1 MTALAPSAPRRLVLA
16 DRVFPRHL
24 VVDVTLVVLGAA
36 LTAGLAQVV
45 IPLWPVPITGQTF
58 AVLFVGTVLGS
69 IRGAISMA
77 LYLVVG
83 VLGVPIF
90 ANGGSGSLIGST
102 SGGFVVGF
110 VVAAFVVGLLAER
123 EWDRKVLRTFVS
135 FAAGTVIMYA
145 FGLPW
150 LYVVLSTFPAEV
162 MTEFFGTTNVLQ
174 ATIQGG
180 LLPFLIGDTI
190 KAILAAALLPITWKV
205 IGPLRAKPAD
215 ESQS

>member
-24 VVDVTLVVLGAA
+24 VVDATLIALGAA

-45 IPLWPVPITGQTF
+45 IPIWPVPITGQTF

-90 ANGGSGSLIGST
+90 ANGGSGSLFGST

-110 VVAAFVVGLLAER
+110 VVAAFVVGFLAER
-123 EWDRKVLRTFVS
+123 EWDRKVIRTFVS
-135 FAAGTVIMYA
+135 FAAGTAIMYA

-150 LYVVLSTFPAEV
+150 LYVVLTTFPAGV
-162 MTEFFGTTNVLQ
+162 LTEYFGTTNVLQ
-174 ATIQGG
+174 ATLLGG
-180 LLPFLIGDTI
+180 VVPFLIGDTI
-190 KAILAAALLPITWKV
+190 KAVLAAALLPGTWK
-205 IGPLRAKPAD
+205 LL
-215 ESQS
+215 SQVEQRDS

>member
-24 VVDVTLVVLGAA
+24 VVDATLIALGAA
-36 LTAGLAQVV
+36 LTAALAQVV

-83 VLGVPIF
+83 VLGAPIF
-90 ANGGSGSLIGST
+90 ADGKSGSLIGST
-102 SGGFVVGF
+102 SGGFVIGF

-123 EWDRKVLRTFVS
+123 QWDRKVLRTFVS
-135 FAAGTVIMYA
+135 FVAGTVVIYA

-162 MTEFFGTTNVLQ
+162 LTDYFGTTNVLQ
-174 ATIQGG
+174 GTIQGG
-180 LLPFLIGDTI
+180 IVPFLIGDTI
-190 KAILAAALLPITWKV
+190 KAVLAAALLPAAWKLL
-205 IGPLRAKPAD
+205 GPLEKR
-215 ESQS
+215 ES